1 MRGLLAVLFSLL
13 LLPQSAWA
21 HAGSGAGWW
30 HPLSGI
36 DHLLAMIAVGGWS
49 VQIGGRAV
57 WIVPSAFVCFM
68 FFGGLLGF
76 EHFELP
82 ATEVIVALSVVLLG
96 VAIAA
101 RQRLSPALATCA
113 TGLFG
118 ICHGYAHGYEIPVL
132 QNKIIYTVGFLSTT
146 ALLHLV
152 GAFGAHSL
160 QKMAVGERLLRFLGA
175 ASALCGVW
183 LVAEV
188 VYSIR

>member
-1 MRGLLAVLFSLL
+1 MKGLLVVVFSLL

-21 HAGSGAGWW
+21 HAGTGAGWW

-36 DHLLAMIAVGGWS
+36 DHLLAMIAVGAWS

-57 WIVPSAFVCFM
+57 WLVPSAFVCFM

-82 ATEVIVALSVVLLG
+82 ATEVGVALSVVLLG

-101 RQRLSPALATCA
+101 RQRLPLALAACA

-118 ICHGYAHGYEIPVL
+118 ICHGYAHGYEMPVL

-146 ALLHLV
+146 ATLHLV
-152 GAFGAHSL
+152 GAFGAHYL
-160 QKMAVGERLLRFLGA
+160 QKMTIGERVLRLLGA
-175 ASALCGVW
+175 ASALCGIW
-183 LVAEV
+183 LVAGA
-188 VYSIR
+188 I